1 MTNTIEELELH
12 KKMINYYID
21 LINENENI
29 SNLKLLLQEIETL
42 HNIIL
47 KEYINHLSIALNT
60 AESESKN
67 ISFETMS
74 DKDLDAIYATL
85 ARGIQNGE
93 IPQEMKDIEK
103 EMQRRYNEFNEK
115 QEIEINEKQ
124 NDSINDINTQIE
136 ETVDEVKDY
145 NSHID
150 NLIND
155 IANAQDEFAE
165 NSKEKTKPII
175 INSEELPLDFDITNK
190 NEEKDKIDI
199 LDNIDQDKNKQAE
212 SFINEIIQE
221 HEESTKNYNEKTES
235 TLINSE
241 KLSLDFDIS
250 NKNEEHSN
258 NLETQTKEKQTIL
271 ESFINEADNDYESIN
286 NTPIINKIDDLHK
299 AFSISDR
306 YFLTNKLFNNNSV
319 AFSMAVESINQ
330 CATIEQVNIII
341 KELQNKY
348 QWDIKSYEYNYFY
361 SIIQQKFN

>member
-1 MTNTIEELELH
+1 MANIIEELELH
-12 KKMINYYID
+12 KKMINYYVD
-21 LINENENI
+21 LINENENT

-47 KEYINHLSIALNT
+47 KEYINHLSTALNT
-60 AESESKN
+60 AEPDDKN

-74 DKDLDAIYATL
+74 SKDLDAIYATL

-103 EMQRRYNEFNEK
+103 EMERRYNEFYEK

-124 NDSINDINTQIE
+124 NDSTSDINTPIE

-145 NSHID
+145 NATID

-155 IANAQDEFAE
+155 ITNGQDEFAE
-165 NSKEKTKPII
+165 KSKEKTKQII
-175 INSEELPLDFDITNK
+175 INTEELPLDFDIINK
-190 NEEKDKIDI
+190 KEEKDKIDI
-199 LDNIDQDKNKQAE
+199 IDNIDQDKNKQAE

-221 HEESTKNYNEKTES
+221 QEEFTKNYNEKTES

-241 KLSLDFDIS
+241 KLSLDFDVT
-250 NKNEEHSN
+250 NKNEEHYN

-286 NTPIINKIDDLHK
+286 NPIISNKIDDLHK

-306 YFLTNKLFNNNSV
+306 YFITNKLFNNNSV
-319 AFSMAVESINQ
+319 AYSMAIESINQ
-330 CATIEQVNIII
+330 CATIEQVNIIL

>member
-1 MTNTIEELELH
+1 MANIKEELELH
-12 KKMINYYID
+12 KKMINYYVD

-29 SNLKLLLQEIETL
+29 SNLKLLLQEIENL

-47 KEYINHLSIALNT
+47 KEYINQLSIALNA

-74 DKDLDAIYATL
+74 TEDLDAIYATL

-103 EMQRRYNEFNEK
+103 EMQRRYNEFYEK
-115 QEIEINEKQ
+115 QKIEINEKQ
-124 NDSINDINTQIE
+124 NDSINDINNQIE

-145 NSHID
+145 NSPID

-155 IANAQDEFAE
+155 IANAQDEFTE
-165 NSKEKTKPII
+165 KFKEKTKPII

-199 LDNIDQDKNKQAE
+199 LDNIDQYKNKQAE
-212 SFINEIIQE
+212 SIINEIIQE
-221 HEESTKNYNEKTES
+221 QEEFTKNYNEKTES

-241 KLSLDFDIS
+241 KLPLDFDIS
-250 NKNEEHSN
+250 NKNEVHSN

-306 YFLTNKLFNNNSV
+306 YFITNKLFNNNSV

-330 CATIEQVNIII
+330 CATIEQVNIIL

>member
-1 MTNTIEELELH
+1 MANIKEELELH
-12 KKMINYYID
+12 KKMINYYVD
-21 LINENENI
+21 LINQNENI
-29 SNLKLLLQEIETL
+29 SNLKLLLQEIENL

-74 DKDLDAIYATL
+74 TEDLDAIYATL

-103 EMQRRYNEFNEK
+103 EMQRRYNEFYEK
-115 QEIEINEKQ
+115 QEIEINKKQ
-124 NDSINDINTQIE
+124 NDNINDINTQIE
-136 ETVDEVKDY
+136 ETVDEVHDY
-145 NSHID
+145 NPPID

-155 IANAQDEFAE
+155 ITNDQDEFAE
-165 NSKEKTKPII
+165 KSKEKTEPNL
-175 INSEELPLDFDITNK
+175 INSEELPLDFNITNK
-190 NEEKDKIDI
+190 NEEKDK
-199 LDNIDQDKNKQAE
+199 IDQDKNKQAE
-212 SFINEIIQE
+212 SFINEITQE
-221 HEESTKNYNEKTES
+221 QEESTKNYNEKTES

-241 KLSLDFDIS
+241 KLSLDFDIT

-271 ESFINEADNDYESIN
+271 ESFINEADNDYETIN
-286 NTPIINKIDDLHK
+286 NPPIINNKIDDLHK

-306 YFLTNKLFNNNSV
+306 YFITNKLFNNNSV
-319 AFSMAVESINQ
+319 AFSMAIESINQ
-330 CATIEQVNIII
+330 CATIEQVNIIL

-348 QWDIKSYEYNYFY
+348 HWDIKSYEYNYFY

>member
-1 MTNTIEELELH
+1 MANIKEELELH
-12 KKMINYYID
+12 KKMINYYVD
-21 LINENENI
+21 LINQNENI
-29 SNLKLLLQEIETL
+29 SNLKLLLQEIENL

-74 DKDLDAIYATL
+74 TEDLDAIYATL

-103 EMQRRYNEFNEK
+103 EMQRRYNEFYEK
-115 QEIEINEKQ
+115 QEIEINKKQ
-124 NDSINDINTQIE
+124 NDNINDINTQIE
-136 ETVDEVKDY
+136 ETVDEVHDY
-145 NSHID
+145 NPPID

-155 IANAQDEFAE
+155 ITNDQDEFAE
-165 NSKEKTKPII
+165 KSKEKTEPNL

-190 NEEKDKIDI
+190 NEEKDKID
-199 LDNIDQDKNKQAE
+199 QDKNKQAE
-212 SFINEIIQE
+212 SFINEITQE
-221 HEESTKNYNEKTES
+221 QEESTKNYNEKTES

-241 KLSLDFDIS
+241 KLSLDFDIT

-271 ESFINEADNDYESIN
+271 ESFINEADNDYETIN
-286 NTPIINKIDDLHK
+286 NPPIINNKIDDLHK

-306 YFLTNKLFNNNSV
+306 YFITNKLFNNNSV
-319 AFSMAVESINQ
+319 AFSMAIESINQ
-330 CATIEQVNIII
+330 CATIEQVNIIL

-348 QWDIKSYEYNYFY
+348 HWDIKSYEYNYFY

>member
-1 MTNTIEELELH
+1 MANIKEELELH
-12 KKMINYYID
+12 KKMINYYVD
-21 LINENENI
+21 LINQNENI
-29 SNLKLLLQEIETL
+29 SNLKLLLQEIENL

-74 DKDLDAIYATL
+74 TEDLDSIYATL

-93 IPQEMKDIEK
+93 IPQEIKDIEK
-103 EMQRRYNEFNEK
+103 EMQRRYNEFYEK
-115 QEIEINEKQ
+115 QEIEINKKH
-124 NDSINDINTQIE
+124 NDSISDINTQIE
-136 ETVDEVKDY
+136 ETVDEVHDY
-145 NSHID
+145 NPPID

-155 IANAQDEFAE
+155 ITNDQDEFAE
-165 NSKEKTKPII
+165 KSKEKTEPNL
-175 INSEELPLDFDITNK
+175 INSEELPLDFNITNK
-190 NEEKDKIDI
+190 NEEKDK
-199 LDNIDQDKNKQAE
+199 IDQDKNKQAE
-212 SFINEIIQE
+212 SFINEITQE
-221 HEESTKNYNEKTES
+221 QEESTKNYNEKTES

-241 KLSLDFDIS
+241 KLSLDFDIT

-271 ESFINEADNDYESIN
+271 ESFINEADNDYETIN
-286 NTPIINKIDDLHK
+286 NPPIINNKIDDLHK

-306 YFLTNKLFNNNSV
+306 YFITNKLFNNNSV
-319 AFSMAVESINQ
+319 AFSMAIESINQ
-330 CATIEQVNIII
+330 CATIEQVNIIL

-348 QWDIKSYEYNYFY
+348 HWDIKSYEYNYFY

>member
-1 MTNTIEELELH
+1 MANIKEELELH
-12 KKMINYYID
+12 KKMINYYVD
-21 LINENENI
+21 LINQNENI
-29 SNLKLLLQEIETL
+29 SNLKLLLQEIENL

-74 DKDLDAIYATL
+74 TEDLDSIYATL

-103 EMQRRYNEFNEK
+103 EMQRRYNEFYEK
-115 QEIEINEKQ
+115 QEIEINKKQ
-124 NDSINDINTQIE
+124 NDNINDINTQIE
-136 ETVDEVKDY
+136 ETVDEVHDY
-145 NSHID
+145 NPPID

-155 IANAQDEFAE
+155 ITNDQDEFAE
-165 NSKEKTKPII
+165 KSKEKTEPNL

-190 NEEKDKIDI
+190 NEEKNK
-199 LDNIDQDKNKQAE
+199 IDQDKNKQAE
-212 SFINEIIQE
+212 NFINEITQE
-221 HEESTKNYNEKTES
+221 QEESTKNYNEKTES

-241 KLSLDFDIS
+241 KLSLDFDIT

-271 ESFINEADNDYESIN
+271 ESFINEADNDYETIN
-286 NTPIINKIDDLHK
+286 NPPIINNKIDDLHK

-306 YFLTNKLFNNNSV
+306 YFITNKLFNNNSV
-319 AFSMAVESINQ
+319 AFSMAIESINQ
-330 CATIEQVNIII
+330 CATIEQANIIL

-348 QWDIKSYEYNYFY
+348 HWDIKSYEYNYFY

>member
-1 MTNTIEELELH
+1 MANIIEELELH
-12 KKMINYYID
+12 KEMINYYVD

-74 DKDLDAIYATL
+74 SKDLDAIYATL

-103 EMQRRYNEFNEK
+103 EMERRYNEIYEK

-124 NDSINDINTQIE
+124 NDSINDINTQIK

-145 NSHID
+145 NAPID

-155 IANAQDEFAE
+155 ITNAQDEFAE
-165 NSKEKTKPII
+165 KSKEKTKPNI
-175 INSEELPLDFDITNK
+175 INSEELPLDFDISNK
-190 NEEKDKIDI
+190 KEEKDKIDI
-199 LDNIDQDKNKQAE
+199 IDNIDQDKNKQAE

-221 HEESTKNYNEKTES
+221 QEEFTKNYNEKTES
-235 TLINSE
+235 TLTYNE
-241 KLSLDFDIS
+241 KLSLDFDVT

-286 NTPIINKIDDLHK
+286 NPIINNKIDDLHK

-306 YFLTNKLFNNNSV
+306 YFITNKLFNNNSV
-319 AFSMAVESINQ
+319 AYSMAIESINQ
-330 CATIEQVNIII
+330 CATIEQVNIIL

>member
-1 MTNTIEELELH
+1 MANIKEELELH
-12 KKMINYYID
+12 KKMINYYVD
-21 LINENENI
+21 LINQNENI
-29 SNLKLLLQEIETL
+29 SNLKLLLQEIENL

-74 DKDLDAIYATL
+74 TEDLDAIYATL

-93 IPQEMKDIEK
+93 IPPEMKDIEK
-103 EMQRRYNEFNEK
+103 EMQRRYNEFYEK
-115 QEIEINEKQ
+115 QEIEINKKQ
-124 NDSINDINTQIE
+124 NDNINDINTQIE
-136 ETVDEVKDY
+136 ETVDEVHDY
-145 NSHID
+145 NPPID

-155 IANAQDEFAE
+155 ITNDQDEFAE
-165 NSKEKTKPII
+165 KSKEKTEPNL
-175 INSEELPLDFDITNK
+175 INSEELPLDFNITNK
-190 NEEKDKIDI
+190 NEEKDK
-199 LDNIDQDKNKQAE
+199 IDQDKNKQAE
-212 SFINEIIQE
+212 SFINEITQE
-221 HEESTKNYNEKTES
+221 QEESTKNYNEKTES

-241 KLSLDFDIS
+241 KLSLDFDIT

-271 ESFINEADNDYESIN
+271 ESFINEADNDYETIN
-286 NTPIINKIDDLHK
+286 NPPIINNKIDDLHK

-319 AFSMAVESINQ
+319 AFSMAIESINQ

>member
-1 MTNTIEELELH
+1 MANIKEELELH
-12 KKMINYYID
+12 KKMINYYVD
-21 LINENENI
+21 LINQNENI
-29 SNLKLLLQEIETL
+29 SNLKLLLQEIENL

-74 DKDLDAIYATL
+74 TEDLDAIYATL

-103 EMQRRYNEFNEK
+103 EMQRRYNEFYEK
-115 QEIEINEKQ
+115 QEIEINKKH
-124 NDSINDINTQIE
+124 NDSISDINTQIK
-136 ETVDEVKDY
+136 ETDDEVHDY
-145 NSHID
+145 NPPID

-155 IANAQDEFAE
+155 ITNDQDEFAKK
-165 NSKEKTKPII
+165 SKEEKEPNLK
-175 INSEELPLDFDITNK
+175 NSDELPLDFDITNK
-190 NEEKDKIDI
+190 NEEKDKID
-199 LDNIDQDKNKQAE
+199 QDKNKQVE
-212 SFINEIIQE
+212 SFINDNIQE
-221 HEESTKNYNEKTES
+221 QEESTKNYNEKTES

-241 KLSLDFDIS
+241 KPSLDFDVT

-271 ESFINEADNDYESIN
+271 ESFINEADNDYETIN
-286 NTPIINKIDDLHK
+286 NPPIINNKIDDLHK

-306 YFLTNKLFNNNSV
+306 YFITNKLFNNNSV
-319 AFSMAVESINQ
+319 AFSMAIESINQ
-330 CATIEQVNIII
+330 CATIEQVNIIL

-348 QWDIKSYEYNYFY
+348 HWDIKSYEYNYFY

>member
-1 MTNTIEELELH
+1 MANIKEELELH
-12 KKMINYYID
+12 KKMINYYVD
-21 LINENENI
+21 LINQNENI
-29 SNLKLLLQEIETL
+29 SNLKLLLQEIENL

-74 DKDLDAIYATL
+74 TEDLDSIYATL

-103 EMQRRYNEFNEK
+103 EMQRRYNEFYEK
-115 QEIEINEKQ
+115 QEIEINKKQ
-124 NDSINDINTQIE
+124 NDSISDINTQIE
-136 ETVDEVKDY
+136 ETVDEVHDY
-145 NSHID
+145 NPPID

-155 IANAQDEFAE
+155 ITNDQDEFAE
-165 NSKEKTKPII
+165 KSKEKTEPNL

-190 NEEKDKIDI
+190 NEEKNK
-199 LDNIDQDKNKQAE
+199 IDQDKNKQAE
-212 SFINEIIQE
+212 NFINEITQE
-221 HEESTKNYNEKTES
+221 QEESTKNYNEKTES

-241 KLSLDFDIS
+241 KLSLDFDIT

-271 ESFINEADNDYESIN
+271 ESFINEADNDYETIN
-286 NTPIINKIDDLHK
+286 NPPIINNKIDDLHK

-306 YFLTNKLFNNNSV
+306 YFITNKLFNNNSV
-319 AFSMAVESINQ
+319 AFSMAIESINQ
-330 CATIEQVNIII
+330 CATIEQVNIIL

-348 QWDIKSYEYNYFY
+348 HWDIKSYEYNYFY

>member
-1 MTNTIEELELH
+1 MANIKEELELH
-12 KKMINYYID
+12 KKMINYYVD
-21 LINENENI
+21 LINQNENI
-29 SNLKLLLQEIETL
+29 SNLKLLLQEIENL

-74 DKDLDAIYATL
+74 TEDLDAIYATL

-103 EMQRRYNEFNEK
+103 EMQRRYNEFYEK
-115 QEIEINEKQ
+115 QEIEINKKQ
-124 NDSINDINTQIE
+124 NDNINDINTQIE

-155 IANAQDEFAE
+155 IANAQDEFTE
-165 NSKEKTKPII
+165 KFKEKTKPII

-190 NEEKDKIDI
+190 NEEKDKID
-199 LDNIDQDKNKQAE
+199 QDKNKQAE
-212 SFINEIIQE
+212 SFINEITQE
-221 HEESTKNYNEKTES
+221 QEESTKNYNEKTES

-241 KLSLDFDIS
+241 KLSLDFDIT

-271 ESFINEADNDYESIN
+271 ESFINEADNDYETIN
-286 NTPIINKIDDLHK
+286 NPPIINNKIDDLHK

-306 YFLTNKLFNNNSV
+306 YFITNKLFNNNSV
-319 AFSMAVESINQ
+319 AFSMAIESINQ
-330 CATIEQVNIII
+330 CATIEQVNIIL

-348 QWDIKSYEYNYFY
+348 HWDIKSYEYNYFY

>member
-1 MTNTIEELELH
+1 MANIKEELELH
-12 KKMINYYID
+12 KKMINYYVD
-21 LINENENI
+21 LINQNENI
-29 SNLKLLLQEIETL
+29 SNLKLLLQEIENL

-74 DKDLDAIYATL
+74 TEDLDAIYATL

-93 IPQEMKDIEK
+93 IPPEMKDIEK
-103 EMQRRYNEFNEK
+103 EMQRRYNEFYEK
-115 QEIEINEKQ
+115 QEIEINKKQ
-124 NDSINDINTQIE
+124 NDNINDINTQIE
-136 ETVDEVKDY
+136 ETVDEVHDY
-145 NSHID
+145 NPPID

-155 IANAQDEFAE
+155 ITNDQDEFAE
-165 NSKEKTKPII
+165 KSKEKTEPNL
-175 INSEELPLDFDITNK
+175 INSEELPLDFNITNK
-190 NEEKDKIDI
+190 NEEKDK
-199 LDNIDQDKNKQAE
+199 IDQDKNKQAE
-212 SFINEIIQE
+212 SFINEITQE
-221 HEESTKNYNEKTES
+221 QEESTKNYNEKTES

-241 KLSLDFDIS
+241 KLSLDFDIT

-271 ESFINEADNDYESIN
+271 ESFINEADNDYETIN
-286 NTPIINKIDDLHK
+286 NPPIINNKIDDLHK

-306 YFLTNKLFNNNSV
+306 YFITNKLFNNNSV
-319 AFSMAVESINQ
+319 AFSMAIESINQ

>member
-1 MTNTIEELELH
+1 MANIKEELELH
-12 KKMINYYID
+12 KKMINYYVD
-21 LINENENI
+21 LINQNENI
-29 SNLKLLLQEIETL
+29 SNLKLLLQEIENL

-74 DKDLDAIYATL
+74 TEDLDAIYATL

-103 EMQRRYNEFNEK
+103 EMQRRYNEFYEK
-115 QEIEINEKQ
+115 QEIEINKKQ
-124 NDSINDINTQIE
+124 NDNINDINTQIE
-136 ETVDEVKDY
+136 ETVDEVHDY
-145 NSHID
+145 NPPID

-155 IANAQDEFAE
+155 ITNDQDEFAE
-165 NSKEKTKPII
+165 KSKEKTEPNL
-175 INSEELPLDFDITNK
+175 INSEELPLDFNITNK
-190 NEEKDKIDI
+190 NEEKDK
-199 LDNIDQDKNKQAE
+199 IDQDKNKQAE
-212 SFINEIIQE
+212 SFINEITQE
-221 HEESTKNYNEKTES
+221 QEESTKNYNEKTES

-241 KLSLDFDIS
+241 KLSLDFDIT

-271 ESFINEADNDYESIN
+271 ESFINEADNDYETIN
-286 NTPIINKIDDLHK
+286 NPPIINNKIDDLHK

-306 YFLTNKLFNNNSV
+306 YFITNKLFNNNSV
-319 AFSMAVESINQ
+319 AFSMAIESINQ
-330 CATIEQVNIII
+330 CARIEQANIIL

>member
-1 MTNTIEELELH
+1 MTNIIEELELH

-29 SNLKLLLQEIETL
+29 SNLKLLLQEIENL

-74 DKDLDAIYATL
+74 TEDLDSIYATL

-103 EMQRRYNEFNEK
+103 EMQRRYNEFYEK

-124 NDSINDINTQIE
+124 NDSISDINTQIE
-136 ETVDEVKDY
+136 ETDDEVHDY
-145 NSHID
+145 DSTID

-155 IANAQDEFAE
+155 ITNDQDEFAE
-165 NSKEKTKPII
+165 KSKEKTEPNL
-175 INSEELPLDFDITNK
+175 INSEELPLDFNITNK
-190 NEEKDKIDI
+190 NEEKDK
-199 LDNIDQDKNKQAE
+199 IDQDKNKQAE
-212 SFINEIIQE
+212 SFINEITQE
-221 HEESTKNYNEKTES
+221 QEESTKNYNEKTES

-241 KLSLDFDIS
+241 KLSLDFDIT

-271 ESFINEADNDYESIN
+271 ESFINEADNDYETIN
-286 NTPIINKIDDLHK
+286 NPPIINNKIDDLHK

-306 YFLTNKLFNNNSV
+306 YFITNKLFNNNSV
-319 AFSMAVESINQ
+319 AFSMAIESINQ
-330 CATIEQVNIII
+330 CATIEQVNIIL

-348 QWDIKSYEYNYFY
+348 HWDIKSYEYNYFY

>member
-1 MTNTIEELELH
+1 MANIKEELELH
-12 KKMINYYID
+12 KKMINYYVD
-21 LINENENI
+21 LINQNENI
-29 SNLKLLLQEIETL
+29 SNLKLLLQEIENL

-74 DKDLDAIYATL
+74 TEDLDAIYATL

-93 IPQEMKDIEK
+93 IPPEMKDIEK

-115 QEIEINEKQ
+115 QEIEINKKQ
-124 NDSINDINTQIE
+124 NDNINDINTQIE
-136 ETVDEVKDY
+136 ETVDEVHDY
-145 NSHID
+145 NPPID

-155 IANAQDEFAE
+155 ITNDQDEFAE
-165 NSKEKTKPII
+165 KSKEKTEPNL
-175 INSEELPLDFDITNK
+175 INSEELPLDFNITNK
-190 NEEKDKIDI
+190 NEEKDK
-199 LDNIDQDKNKQAE
+199 IDQDKNKQAE
-212 SFINEIIQE
+212 SFINEITQE
-221 HEESTKNYNEKTES
+221 QEESTKNYNEKTES

-241 KLSLDFDIS
+241 KLSLDFDIT

-271 ESFINEADNDYESIN
+271 ESFINEADNDYETIN
-286 NTPIINKIDDLHK
+286 NPPIINNKIDDLHK

-306 YFLTNKLFNNNSV
+306 YFITNKLFNNNSV
-319 AFSMAVESINQ
+319 AFSMAIESINQ
-330 CATIEQVNIII
+330 CATIEQVNIIL

-348 QWDIKSYEYNYFY
+348 HWDIKSYEYNYFY

>member
-1 MTNTIEELELH
+1 MTNIEELELH
-12 KKMINYYID
+12 IKMINYYVD
-21 LINENENI
+21 LINENKNI
-29 SNLKLLLQEIETL
+29 SNLKMLLQEIETL

-136 ETVDEVKDY
+136 ETVDEVHDY
-145 NSHID
+145 NPPID

-155 IANAQDEFAE
+155 ITNDQDEFAE
-165 NSKEKTKPII
+165 KSKEKTEPNL
-175 INSEELPLDFDITNK
+175 INSEELPLDFNITNK
-190 NEEKDKIDI
+190 NEEKDK
-199 LDNIDQDKNKQAE
+199 IDQDKNKQAE
-212 SFINEIIQE
+212 SFINEITQE
-221 HEESTKNYNEKTES
+221 QEESTKNYNEKTES

-241 KLSLDFDIS
+241 KLSLDFDIT

-286 NTPIINKIDDLHK
+286 NTPIINNKIDDLHK

-306 YFLTNKLFNNNSV
+306 YFITNKLFNNNSV

-330 CATIEQVNIII
+330 CATIEQVNIIL

>member
-1 MTNTIEELELH
+1 MANIKEELELH
-12 KKMINYYID
+12 KKMINYYVD
-21 LINENENI
+21 LINQNENI
-29 SNLKLLLQEIETL
+29 SNLKLLLQEIENL

-74 DKDLDAIYATL
+74 TEDLDAIYATL

-103 EMQRRYNEFNEK
+103 EMQRRYNEFYEK
-115 QEIEINEKQ
+115 QEIEINKKQ
-124 NDSINDINTQIE
+124 NDNINDINTQIE
-136 ETVDEVKDY
+136 ETVDEVHDY
-145 NSHID
+145 NPPID

-155 IANAQDEFAE
+155 ITNDQDEFAE
-165 NSKEKTKPII
+165 KSKEKTEPNL
-175 INSEELPLDFDITNK
+175 INSEELPLDFNITNK
-190 NEEKDKIDI
+190 NEEKDK
-199 LDNIDQDKNKQAE
+199 IDQDKNKQAE
-212 SFINEIIQE
+212 SFINEITQE
-221 HEESTKNYNEKTES
+221 QEESTKNYNEKTES

-241 KLSLDFDIS
+241 KLSLDFDVT

-271 ESFINEADNDYESIN
+271 ESFINEADNDYETIN
-286 NTPIINKIDDLHK
+286 NPPIINNKIDDLHK

-306 YFLTNKLFNNNSV
+306 YFITNKLFNNNSV
-319 AFSMAVESINQ
+319 AFSMAIESINQ
-330 CATIEQVNIII
+330 CATIEQVNIIL